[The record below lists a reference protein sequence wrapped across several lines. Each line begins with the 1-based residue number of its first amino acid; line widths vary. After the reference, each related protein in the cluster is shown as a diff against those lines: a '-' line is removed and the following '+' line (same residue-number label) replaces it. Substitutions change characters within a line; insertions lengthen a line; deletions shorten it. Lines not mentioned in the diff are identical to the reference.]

1 MRARTQALISCAILA
16 AFVQGTVPADGLDG
30 FRKIAG
36 SVQNAGNEVSKA
48 SSSIAAVTEE
58 ITPEQQYYIGRAV
71 AGTVLKNYKLYDNKA
86 ATAYANKI
94 CAAITQ
100 ASDMPLL
107 YKGYYVGILDT
118 DEVNA
123 ISSPGGHILITRGLM
138 ECAGDEDALAA
149 VIAHEIAHIQL
160 GHSVKAIK
168 SNRATNELIKA
179 VGDELP
185 HSGNARIL
193 ADLGVNVDVMVEEL
207 ATSGY
212 SKTQEFQA
220 DKKALS
226 LMSDAGYDPQAM
238 QDMLNLLKLKEEGQ
252 TTGFCKNHP
261 DAASRIKNIKG
272 DLKKYKKEYNR
283 KVRTARFEK
292 TQGIR

>member
-1 MRARTQALISCAILA
+1 MVPKKQVLIGCAVLA
-16 AFVQGTVPADGLDG
+16 AFIQASAVADGIDSLRRFTG
-30 FRKIAG
+30 TI
-36 SVQNAGNEVSKA
+36 QNAGNEISKA
-48 SSSIAAVTEE
+48 SSSIATITEE

-86 ATAYANKI
+86 ATAYVNKI

-107 YKGYYVGILDT
+107 FKGYYVGILDT

-123 ISSPGGHILITRGLM
+123 ISSPGGHILVTRGLLD
-138 ECAGDEDALAA
+138 CAGDEDALAA

-168 SNRATNELIKA
+168 SNRTTNELIKF
-179 VGDELP
+179 VGDEIP

-193 ADLGVNVDVMVEEL
+193 ADLGVNVDDMVKDML
-207 ATSGY
+207 TSGY

-226 LMSDAGYDPQAM
+226 LMSDAGYDPAAM
-238 QDMLNLLKLKEEGQ
+238 QDMLSLLKLKEQGQ
-252 TTGFCKNHP
+252 TSGFCKNHP
-261 DAASRIKNIKG
+261 DAESRLKNIKS

-283 KVRTARFEK
+283 KVRTERFEK
-292 TQGIR
+292 TKEKP